1 MRVDRKIVL
10 GLNLNLKMKKLLKCV
25 SKENRCNKNVNF
37 ISKKYASKYLTAFLL
52 ETYLEQVRFITKK
65 ESNIYQD
72 LLTSL
77 VYRFSVKMQDR
88 QQQELKQTKRFCNA
102 RKLKVCSLS
111 GRARGFIARFRLAR
125 TTFRKIM
132 NSGRILGERKSSF

>member
-1 MRVDRKIVL
+1 
-10 GLNLNLKMKKLLKCV
+10 MKKLVKSI
-25 SKENRCNKNVNF
+25 SKKNVTKKNIRF
-37 ISKKYASKYLTAFLL
+37 ISTKYASKYLTAFLL
-52 ETYLEQVRFITKK
+52 ETYLKQAQFITKK

-77 VYRFSVKMQDR
+77 MYRFSVKAQD
-88 QQQELKQTKRFCNA
+88 QQQAGLKHKAGFFTAK
-102 RKLKVCSLS
+102 KLKGCSFS

-125 TTFRKIM
+125 TIFRKII